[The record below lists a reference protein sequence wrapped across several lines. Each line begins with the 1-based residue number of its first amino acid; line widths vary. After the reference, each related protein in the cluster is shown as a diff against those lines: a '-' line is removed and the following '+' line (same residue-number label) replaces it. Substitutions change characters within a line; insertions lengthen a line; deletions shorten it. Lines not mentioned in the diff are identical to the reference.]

1 MRPVPCDMSCSFL
14 LLWTNGI
21 IGKWGV
27 SLSSRWAH
35 VCFTTSIWSLAQAVH
50 SVRCKFQ
57 TGEACA
63 RQVQCSAVL
72 GLSSRAAA
80 AVTYACWLRLA
91 KPSAVN
97 FSPLVT
103 KRETPT
109 SSFFASI
116 RQAGTGQFSHD
127 TITAPT
133 SAMNTFKI
141 HDTVIVYQI
150 DKHTRHCV
158 LESRKTSQSWLEYS

>member
-1 MRPVPCDMSCSFL
+1 MASLEREGGLLELTSVSPPPYGALHKLFIQSQVQVP
-14 LLWTNGI
+14 N
-21 IGKWGV
+21 
-27 SLSSRWAH
+27 RR
-35 VCFTTSIWSLAQAVH
+35 
-50 SVRCKFQ
+50 SVR
-57 TGEACA
+57 TPSA
-63 RQVQCSAVL
+63 VQCRACLL

>member
-1 MRPVPCDMSCSFL
+1 MASLEREGGLLELTSVSPPPCRALHKLFIQS
-14 LLWTNGI
+14 GA
-21 IGKWGV
+21 
-27 SLSSRWAH
+27 SSKPEKRAH
-35 VCFTTSIWSLAQAVH
+35 A
-50 SVRCKFQ
+50 K
-57 TGEACA
+57 
-63 RQVQCSAVL
+63 CSAVL
-72 GLSSRAAA
+72 GLSSRAAAA

-91 KPSAVN
+91 KPSAVDFN
-97 FSPLVT
+97 PLVT

>member
-14 LLWTNGI
+14 PPALNEWHHW
-21 IGKWGV
+21 KEREV
-27 SLSSRWAH
+27 SLSSRLFH
-35 VCFTTSIWSLAQAVH
+35 HLHMEPCTSS
-50 SVRCKFQ
+50 SFRVRCKFQ

-91 KPSAVN
+91 KPSAVDFN
-97 FSPLVT
+97 PLVT